1 MKNKEVKTGRVEQCN
16 LMENNN
22 EDLGEEL
29 SKLIEHR
36 NIMFS
41 MLMEGRV
48 PISQYLAFNKQISM
62 AISKKEKEYWVKHG
76 LKFKMETKEIKINV
90 PDGYEVDKEN
100 STFECIKFK
109 PIKSKFSDYDGK
121 YRVNGYYISDC
132 SSSIMPY
139 NVHMTAE
146 CYNCKS
152 NKNIFATEKQAK
164 SALAMA
170 QISQIMAN
178 DERFGGIVTDEEFKN
193 KNVWIYAIN
202 RDMNTIRTYEGT
214 YGIDHFLS
222 FHTPEQRAL
231 FLKENRDLVKDYLM
245 ID

>member
-1 MKNKEVKTGRVEQCN
+1 
-16 LMENNN
+16 
-22 EDLGEEL
+22 
-29 SKLIEHR
+29 
-36 NIMFS
+36 
-41 MLMEGRV
+41 
-48 PISQYLAFNKQISM
+48 
-62 AISKKEKEYWVKHG
+62 
-76 LKFKMETKEIKINV
+76 METKEVKISV
-90 PDGYEVDKEN
+90 PDGYEIDKEN

-109 PIKSKFSDYDGK
+109 PVVKRWRDDEYAELNGFYVHSGDSEVKEIKKS
-121 YRVNGYYISDC
+121 R
-132 SSSIMPY
+132 
-139 NVHMTAE
+139 NVH
-146 CYNCKS
+146 NCKY
-152 NKNIFATEKQAK
+152 IFATKKQAK

-178 DERFGGIVTDEEFKN
+178 DKRFGGVVTDEEFKN